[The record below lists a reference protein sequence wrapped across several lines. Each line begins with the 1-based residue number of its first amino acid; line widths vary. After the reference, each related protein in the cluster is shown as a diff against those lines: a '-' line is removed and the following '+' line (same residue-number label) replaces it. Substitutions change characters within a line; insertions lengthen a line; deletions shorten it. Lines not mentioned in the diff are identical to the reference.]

1 MTINLYIMRSI
12 QKLLPVW
19 VTGLAMLAAMP
30 AVAQEKKELDFDKIF
45 SGSLRLTDP
54 LPSIQGWADK
64 DHYIESR
71 QGRQLSVDV
80 KSGRTTP
87 YTPPPATGAT
97 VAVKRND
104 VYVQLPNGGEEIRL
118 TSDEAEEKN
127 PTLSPD
133 EKYVAFTR
141 NNDLYAVE
149 VATKKEIRYTTD
161 GSDVIYNGWAS
172 WVYYEEILGRP
183 SRYRAFWWSPDSK
196 KIAFMRFDDSKVPVF
211 PIYSEVGQHGFL
223 ENTRYPKAGDTNP
236 EVKLAVVPVTGGNI
250 TWADFNEK
258 DDQYFGQPFWSP
270 DGSALWA
277 QWMPREQNHLI
288 IYAIDP
294 QTGAKKALYDETQKT
309 WIDWFT
315 DIYFLENNKGF
326 IVKSDKSGWDH
337 LYLHNMDGSLK
348 QQLTSGSWR
357 VRQVL
362 LIDEKKQAVY
372 FTARKEAS
380 TRFDLYK
387 ANLKGGEPQRLTFG
401 EFSHDVKLSP
411 RGDYFITTYSNL
423 NTPPRMALLNE
434 KGKVIRELGNSR
446 GETLDTYKIAPTEL
460 RTYKT
465 RDGLTLPLTIIWPLH
480 MEPGKKYPV
489 LVSIYGGP
497 DAGTVYDTWRTS
509 LPAQWYAL
517 EGLIQVSIDNRA
529 AGHLGKIG
537 MNYIHRQLGKY
548 EIEDYMDA
556 AKWLGTLPGVDASRM
571 GITGGSFG
579 GYMTCMALTYGADVF
594 THGMANYSVTDWQ
607 LYDSHYTERFM
618 DLPKD
623 NPEGYKITSVLTH
636 ANKYK
641 GLLRIV
647 HGTMDDNVHMQNT
660 IQLVNLFEDLG
671 KHFELM
677 VYPGE
682 RHGWRG
688 KKSMHSRNEAYRFV
702 YANLLRK
709 PLPDLF
715 KGTN

>member
-1 MTINLYIMRSI
+1 MRSI

-19 VTGLAMLAAMP
+19 VTGFAMLAVMP
-30 AVAQEKKELDFDKIF
+30 AGAQEKKELDFDKIF
-45 SGSLRLTDP
+45 SGTLQLTGP
-54 LPSIQGWADK
+54 LPNIQGWADK
-64 DHYIESR
+64 DHYIEFR

-80 KSGRTTP
+80 KSGKATP

-97 VAVKRND
+97 VTVKRND

-118 TSDEAEEKN
+118 TSDEAVEKN

-211 PIYSEVGQHGFL
+211 PIYSEAGQHGFL

-434 KGKVIRELGNSR
+434 KGKVIRELGNSHSKA
-446 GETLDTYKIAPTEL
+446 LDTYKIAPTEL

-509 LPAQWYAL
+509 LSSQWYAL

-529 AGHLGKIG
+529 AGHLGKMG

-556 AKWLGTLPGVDASRM
+556 ARWLGTLPGVDASRM

-594 THGMANYSVTDWQ
+594 THGMANYSVTDWK

-636 ANKYK
+636 ADKYK

-660 IQLVNLFEDLG
+660 IQLVNLLEDLG